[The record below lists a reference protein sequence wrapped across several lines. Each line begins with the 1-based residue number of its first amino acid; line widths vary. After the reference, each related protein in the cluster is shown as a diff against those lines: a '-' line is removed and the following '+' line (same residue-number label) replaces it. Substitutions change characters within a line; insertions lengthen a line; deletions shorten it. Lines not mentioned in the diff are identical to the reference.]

1 MTLEYNSSI
10 IGLSK
15 KSNMKG
21 VSTLI
26 KFSLKEL
33 RARKDWTQQQTANKL
48 GISVQTYCAWEK
60 DLSNVAVS
68 KVLAVANLFDVQ
80 LDEIKL

>member
-1 MTLEYNSSI
+1 
-10 IGLSK
+10 
-15 KSNMKG
+15 MKG
-21 VSTLI
+21 VGTLI